1 MGRIWDITQT
11 LRPGIPVWPGDTP
24 YEATRTWSHGPDCP
38 VNVSRVTFSTHTG
51 AHADAP
57 FHYDPDGKTAEAVDL
72 TPYLGPCRVID
83 ARSARGVVE
92 PEDIAH
98 ALDGAPPRILLRTYA
113 AFPALSWRSDFVAV
127 SPRAIALL
135 AARGAILIGIDSP
148 SMDPETSKEL
158 AAHHAIRHAGM
169 AILEGLVLD
178 DVPPGDYELIALP
191 LPLAGLDSSPVRA
204 ILRALPK

>member
-1 MGRIWDITQT
+1 
-11 LRPGIPVWPGDTP
+11 
-24 YEATRTWSHGPDCP
+24 
-38 VNVSRVTFSTHTG
+38 
-51 AHADAP
+51 
-57 FHYDPDGKTAEAVDL
+57 
-72 TPYLGPCRVID
+72 
-83 ARSARGVVE
+83 VVE